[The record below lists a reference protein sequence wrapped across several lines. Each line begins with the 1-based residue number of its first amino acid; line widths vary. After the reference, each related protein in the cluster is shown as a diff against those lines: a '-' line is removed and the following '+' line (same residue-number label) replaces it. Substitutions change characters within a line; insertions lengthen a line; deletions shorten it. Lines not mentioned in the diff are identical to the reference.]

1 MGKEKRYLLRNWK
14 RYMAVVLGITLT
26 VAQLSIPVTAAE
38 GTEAKTG
45 TETGLTAGG
54 LCEHHT
60 AHTDACGY
68 QEAVKGQECN
78 HEHTDVC
85 YEEVTDCKH
94 EHTDACYETQPA
106 AEESAEEKNPQKILN
121 CTHVCSEG
129 SGCIVK
135 NLNCNHTHDDTC
147 GFAAPVE
154 GNPCTFVCTECGK
167 TGTPQ
172 EPGGDTTQG
181 EDGEQES
188 SDRTEAVKNVQELI
202 DTLPAV
208 TDIETEIETM
218 KEENKAA
225 LKEQLA
231 EAKTAYE
238 KLTDEEKKQITEADK
253 LEKLLELIKGA
264 ENQTSDKTVTEA
276 VKNVQTLIGALPSV
290 DEVKAMN
297 EEDRNTAY
305 ARAQEAN
312 EAYAALT
319 EEEQTQVDITKI
331 EALFGYFNSLT
342 AVNGTISE
350 EQTDDSVAEV
360 NGVYYADFMEAL
372 NASMAQ
378 NYMPPSERTYC
389 KLLKDITVNGD
400 ISSTSATNFALDLNG
415 HTLKC
420 NTLYLGNST
429 YSLIKGPGTVNGN
442 ISVCYAYL
450 YAPLTVY
457 GNILQNGVSNL
468 QVLGSG
474 VFRVNGDIAD
484 FTNDSDIEDGVT
496 IVCTGTCSESD
507 IKDYLR
513 KDGSTLI
520 KEPSNLTATYGQK
533 LSDISLPTGWEWADN
548 ETFVFVGTQSYP
560 ARFDTTDKE
569 SEYDF
574 TNVAGYT
581 QANHYVQRNLSV
593 AVSKGATVLTI
604 TTESMDKT
612 YDGNAVTEPSVIKTG
627 STKDVTFTWYERNGD
642 DWTELASAPVNAGSY
657 QVVAKVE
664 ADDNYNG
671 EESERIFTVN
681 RAMPEFTRPV
691 GLTAVYGQCLKDVSL
706 PSADNGSFLWGESP
720 TMKVG
725 DVGERIFHWT
735 FEPTNNRNFEEVIR
749 QPVTITVTP
758 KSLADSMIAPIA
770 DQYYT
775 GAAIKPA
782 ITVTDTAGITKED
795 YKVSYSHNTDVGTA
809 TVTINGRNNYTG
821 TAFRNFTI
829 KNIDAPDILA
839 NGATL
844 ANTYSWYASD
854 VIIDGDTP
862 AEWSVSTDSI
872 HYADTYTVSTE
883 GTNRVRLY
891 FKNAAGYIT
900 AVQNVVVSLDK
911 TAPTGRIMLE
921 SKWWE
926 NALTF
931 LSFNHY
937 KADNKQLTIRAADV
951 TSGVN
956 TIEYLI
962 VKGDTQYRNKDDL
975 ENAVN
980 SDASLNWQTY
990 AGTNKPIV
998 PTDENCGVYAK
1009 ITDHAGLI
1017 TYIGTDGLLIDDT
1030 APTITNPAVSTADT
1044 DMTVHSAKFSF
1055 TLSEPATCYYLAVES
1070 TKTAPTQ
1077 AELLASS
1084 QKQTVGAEELNNVSA
1099 RITGLAEGTTYRI
1112 YMLAVDNAVNISE
1125 TDGMG
1130 NVSTISSTGEFTTKV
1145 QVKTPSI
1152 TPNGGEYT
1160 LDKLQVTMTC
1170 ATEGVT
1176 IYYTTDGT
1184 QPTTGSSRYQGA
1196 FEVTIPAT
1204 VKAIAVKSG
1213 MADSEVASVSYTKK
1227 GNTGGGNS
1235 GGNDNNQGDN
1245 DSQDDDNNQGNDD
1258 TPVQPP
1264 VIPVQPTKPPVQ
1276 PVTPTNPVNP
1286 VKPVKPTPE
1295 PEEEEPFIK
1304 GDDGR
1309 EGWPVITDRTE
1320 AAKDGDK
1327 IVVDMNGSTTVPGEV
1342 IESVAGRDVTIV
1354 FDMGDGI
1361 LWTVNGK
1368 SVTADNISDIQFG
1381 VLRNTKNIPVE
1392 VINNVTGERYSITI
1406 TIEHDGE
1413 FGFTAVLTVN
1423 MEKKN
1428 AGLYANLF
1436 YYNKAAEELEFMCA
1450 DEIDA
1455 DGNTELSFTHAS
1467 DYTIVIDKEPM
1478 DGSGADGE
1486 EAAETGTD
1494 TAGVGEGEA
1503 QDSVP
1508 AAPATVEGRKDIM
1521 DYLWIILL
1529 GAVVIVAG
1537 VGGYVYFM
1545 GKKKDDEAEQ
1555 K

>member
-54 LCEHHT
+54 LCAHHT

-78 HEHTDVC
+78 HEHTDAC

-94 EHTDACYETQPA
+94 EHTDACYETQSATEEPA
-106 AEESAEEKNPQKILN
+106 EGENPQKMLN

-135 NLNCNHTHDDTC
+135 TLNCTHTHDDTC
-147 GFAAPVE
+147 GFAASVE
-154 GNPCTFVCTECGK
+154 GSPCTFVCTECSK

-202 DTLPAV
+202 NALPAV
-208 TDIETEIETM
+208 DKIETEIETM
-218 KEENKAA
+218 NEEDKAA

-238 KLTDEEKKQITEADK
+238 ELTDEEKKQITGADK
-253 LEKLLELIKGA
+253 LEKLLGFIGGA
-264 ENQTSDKTVTEA
+264 ENQTSDETVTEA
-276 VKNVQTLIGALPSV
+276 VKNVRELIDALPSV

-297 EEDRNTAY
+297 EEDRNAAY
-305 ARAQEAN
+305 ARTQETN

-331 EALFGYFNSLT
+331 ETLFAYFNSLT
-342 AVNGTISE
+342 AVNGITST

-360 NGVYYADFMEAL
+360 NGVYYTDFMKAL
-372 NASMAQ
+372 AATYNTGSWAGDEGAQ
-378 NYMPPSERTYC
+378 YC
-389 KLLKDITVNGD
+389 KLLKDVTVNGD
-400 ISSTSATNFALDLNG
+400 VGSGGGPDSYYIDLNG
-415 HTLKC
+415 KTLTC
-420 NTLYLGNST
+420 GTLYLGGGKFSF
-429 YSLIKGPGTVNGN
+429 LKGSGTVEGN
-442 ISVCYAYL
+442 IEIEGGAFQLSGDII
-450 YAPLTVY
+450 VY
-457 GNILQNGVSNL
+457 GNILQAGITALLVS
-468 QVLGSG
+468 GSG
-474 VFRVNGDIAD
+474 VFRVNGNIAD
-484 FTNDSDIEDGVT
+484 FAYDSSIGDGVT
-496 IVCTGTCSESD
+496 IVCTGTCNETTLTS
-507 IKDYLR
+507 YLQ

-520 KEPSNLTATYGQK
+520 TEPSNLTAIYGQS
-533 LSDISLPTGWEWADN
+533 LSDISLPADW
-548 ETFVFVGTQSYP
+548 TWVDKDTSVSVGTQSYP
-560 ARFDTTDKE
+560 ARFNTAGYEPK
-569 SEYDF
+569 YDF
-574 TNVAGYT
+574 TTVEGYDKT
-581 QANHYVQRNLSV
+581 NRYVQHNLSV
-593 AVSKGATVLTI
+593 SVSKGATVLTI

-612 YDGNAVTEPSVIKTG
+612 YDGNAVAEPSVTKTG
-627 STKDVTFTWYERNGD
+627 STKAVTFTWYEQNENS
-642 DWTELASAPVNAGSY
+642 WTKLSAAPVNAGIY
-657 QVVAKVE
+657 KVVAAVE
-664 ADDNYNG
+664 ADDNYSG
-671 EESERIFTVN
+671 TERELSFTIN
-681 RAMPEFTRPV
+681 RATPEFTRPV
-691 GLTAVYGQCLKDVSL
+691 GLTAVYGQCLADVSL
-706 PSADNGSFLWGESP
+706 PSANGKFLWEENSA
-720 TMKVG
+720 TKVG
-725 DVGERIFHWT
+725 DVGAHTFHWT
-735 FEPTNNRNFEEVIR
+735 FVPTDNRNFEAVVN
-749 QPVTITVTP
+749 QSVTITVTP
-758 KSLADSMIAPIA
+758 RPLTDSMIAVID

-775 GAAIKPA
+775 GAAIEPA
-782 ITVTDTAGITKED
+782 ITVTDTAGIKESD
-795 YKVSYSHNTDVGTA
+795 YIVSYSHNTDVGTA
-809 TVTINGRNNYTG
+809 TVTITGQNNYTG
-821 TAFRNFTI
+821 TAFQTFTI

-839 NGATL
+839 NGVVFDEFQ
-844 ANTYSWYASD
+844 WYVSD
-854 VIIDGDTP
+854 VIIDGATP
-862 AEWSVSTDSI
+862 EEWRVSTDGI

-883 GTNRVRLY
+883 GTKRVDLY

-900 AVQNVVVSLDK
+900 AAQSVEVHLDK
-911 TAPTGRIMLE
+911 TAPTGKIILE

-937 KADNKQLTIRAADV
+937 RADNKQLTIWPADD
-951 TSGVN
+951 TSGVD

-962 VKGDTQYRNKDDL
+962 VKGNTQYGDKDDL
-975 ENAVN
+975 ENAVT
-980 SDASLNWQTY
+980 SDASLNWLTY
-990 AGTNKPIV
+990 DEENKPTV
-998 PTDENCGVYAK
+998 LTDENCGVYAK

-1030 APTITNPAVSTADT
+1030 VPTITNPAVSTADT
-1044 DMTVHSAKFSF
+1044 DITAHSVKFSF
-1055 TLSEPATCYYLAVES
+1055 TLSEPATCYYLAVPAAQS
-1070 TKTAPTQ
+1070 APTQ

-1084 QKQTVGAEELNNVSA
+1084 QKQTVGAEELSKASA
-1099 RITGLAEGTTYRI
+1099 RITGLAEGTTYQI
-1112 YMLAVDNAVNISE
+1112 YILAVDNAVNISE
-1125 TDGMG
+1125 TGGMG

-1160 LDKLQVTMTC
+1160 SDKLQVTMTC

-1184 QPTTGSSRYQGA
+1184 RPTTGSSRYQGA

-1227 GNTGGGNS
+1227 GNTGSGNGGGNS

-1245 DSQDDDNNQGNDD
+1245 DSQGNDD

-1264 VIPVQPTKPPVQ
+1264 VIPVQPTKPPVK

-1295 PEEEEPFIK
+1295 MEEEEPFIK
-1304 GDDGR
+1304 GDDGK
-1309 EGWPVITDRTE
+1309 EGWPVITGRTE
-1320 AAKDGDK
+1320 TAKDGDK
-1327 IVVDMNGSTTVPGEV
+1327 IVVDMNGSTTVPGDV

-1368 SVTADNISDIQFG
+1368 SVTADNISDIRFG

-1494 TAGVGEGEA
+1494 TAGAGEEEA
-1503 QDSVP
+1503 QDSIP

-1537 VGGYVYFM
+1537 VGGYVYFI
-1545 GKKKDDEAEQ
+1545 GKKKDDEAE
-1555 K
+1555 